1 MKSKQQLKDELH
13 KMIDSIDDEHSL
25 NLLNEEIVPYLIENR
40 DKEGYSSEALS
51 DEEEQ
56 ELNEAIRQ
64 ADAGE
69 VISWD
74 DLLKKTERWHT
85 R

>member
-85 R
+85 K

>member
-40 DKEGYSSEALS
+40 DREGCSSEALS

-85 R
+85 K